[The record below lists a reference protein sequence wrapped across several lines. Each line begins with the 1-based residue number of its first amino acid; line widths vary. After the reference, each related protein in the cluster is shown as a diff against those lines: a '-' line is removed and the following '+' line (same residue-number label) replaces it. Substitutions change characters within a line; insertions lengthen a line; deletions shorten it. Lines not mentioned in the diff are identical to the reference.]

1 MSFVRIGTPLLLIM
15 IVLFLMGSG
24 MGLSMMSL
32 NTHVLNA
39 TPKHLVSRVTPLTS
53 ASQQVIASFAVAG
66 FTGYLSSRMT
76 SNLPSHPVETSS
88 LESHAASFANTFFLA
103 ACIACMGLVL
113 SLFLRKPK
121 QITNESSFD

>member
-1 MSFVRIGTPLLLIM
+1 MTLMTVALFTMSFVRTDTPLLLIM
-15 IVLFLMGSG
+15 IVLFFMGSG

-39 TPKHLVSRVTPLTS
+39 TPKQLVSRVTPLTS

-76 SNLPSHPVETSS
+76 SSLPSNPVGANPMDSPHPLRTPFPGRLHCLCRTGSQ
-88 LESHAASFANTFFLA
+88 
-103 ACIACMGLVL
+103 LV
-113 SLFLRKPK
+113 S
-121 QITNESSFD
+121 